1 MKMKFIEFGLGA
13 LNSVIFDLLIKVSSM
28 AIILK
33 ITIEQIGPVYFPKYM
48 VDTQFL
54 NLCLAVLLVRTL
66 RGVFLSWRTK

>member
-1 MKMKFIEFGLGA
+1 MKIVEFGLGA
-13 LNSVIFDLLIKVSSM
+13 LISAMLDLVIKVSVI
-28 AIILK
+28 AVILK
-33 ITIEQIGPVYFPKYM
+33 LTIEQIGPVYFPKFM

>member
-1 MKMKFIEFGLGA
+1 MKIVEFGLGA
-13 LNSVIFDLLIKVSSM
+13 LISAMLDLVIKVSVI
-28 AIILK
+28 AVILK
-33 ITIEQIGPVYFPKYM
+33 LTIEQIGPVYFPKYM

>member
-1 MKMKFIEFGLGA
+1 MKIIEFGLGA
-13 LNSVIFDLLIKVSSM
+13 LISVMFDFVIKVSII

-33 ITIEQIGPVYFPKYM
+33 VTIEQIGPVYFPKYM

-54 NLCLAVLLVRTL
+54 DLCLAVLLVRTL